1 MASSEELLA
10 GRESAQVAKDNNNNK
25 SVRLFRGASA
35 RGPRVRSGRQ
45 GQQQSVRLFRGASAR
60 GPRVRSGRQ
69 GQQQQ
74 QSVPLAIRVLL
85 RASVARRNTNRSAVA
100 TRQRRAV

>member
-25 SVRLFRGASA
+25 
-35 RGPRVRSGRQ
+35 
-45 GQQQSVRLFRGASAR
+45 SVRLFRGASAR